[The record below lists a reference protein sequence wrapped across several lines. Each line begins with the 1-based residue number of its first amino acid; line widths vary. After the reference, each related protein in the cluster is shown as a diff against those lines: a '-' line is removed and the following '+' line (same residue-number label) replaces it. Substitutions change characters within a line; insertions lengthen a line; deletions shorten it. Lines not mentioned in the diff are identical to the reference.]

1 MNEYTLERTVY
12 KLIEQAGLIFG
23 DINGLWDI
31 MKELDE
37 GVSYYRE
44 KELKDYVQSNMKY
57 AKKSAEELIKIV
69 TDFEKEMNE
78 VQK

>member
-1 MNEYTLERTVY
+1 MNENTLERTIY
-12 KLIEQAGLIFG
+12 KMIEKAGSIFG

-31 MKELDE
+31 MKELEE

-57 AKKSAEELIKIV
+57 AKISAEDMIKIV
-69 TDFEKEMNE
+69 TDFEKEINE